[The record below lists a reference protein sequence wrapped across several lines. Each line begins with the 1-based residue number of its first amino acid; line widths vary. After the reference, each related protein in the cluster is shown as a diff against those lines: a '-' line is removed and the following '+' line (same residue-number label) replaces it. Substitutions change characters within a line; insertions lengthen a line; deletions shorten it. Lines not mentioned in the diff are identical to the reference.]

1 MQWLATTMYFLAVRG
16 ADGRWEPGISDASPM
31 GWLITLAYFV
41 ACGLCVWAGLKERD
55 AFRVSRE
62 PLVWQFWFVVA
73 GVLLL
78 LGFNKQ
84 LDFQSLLT
92 QVGRDAAK
100 SGGWYESRR
109 ALQGLFV
116 LVMLAA
122 GVGAGVLGYY
132 KMRLVWRRYRLPL
145 IGAVLVATYVIVR
158 MASFHHVDVL
168 LNDFGLNWLLEFG
181 GCALLAYSAYKAATA
196 RVESKYQ
203 SFERKVSIR

>member
-1 MQWLATTMYFLAVRG
+1 MFLLGVRG
-16 ADGRWEPGISDASPM
+16 ADGRWEAGISDASPM
-31 GWLITLAYFV
+31 GWLITLGYFV
-41 ACGLCVWAGLKERD
+41 ACGLCAWAGVRERE

-62 PLVWQFWFVVA
+62 PLVWQFWFIVA
-73 GVLLL
+73 GVLFL
-78 LGFNKQ
+78 LGVNKQ

-109 ALQGLFV
+109 AIQALFV
-116 LVMLAA
+116 LVVLAA
-122 GVGAGVLGYY
+122 GVGVGVLAYRR
-132 KMRLVWRRYRLPL
+132 MRLVWRRYRLPL
-145 IGAVLVATYVIVR
+145 IGVVMVGTYVVVR

-181 GCALLAYSAYKAATA
+181 GCVVLGYAAYKAATM

-203 SFERKVSIR
+203 SFERRVSIR